1 MCCLQQTSGAAAPH
15 LLAQLRTLT
24 RSACVAPLPRLHS
37 GTQEAAREVMV
48 IRAQIPRMRTDLD
61 GLAATCGVL
70 ALALKGYRDRC
81 GELWRRVLAS
91 RHFTVHVDGP
101 SV

>member
-1 MCCLQQTSGAAAPH
+1 M
-15 LLAQLRTLT
+15 
-24 RSACVAPLPRLHS
+24 PLHGLHS

-81 GELWRRVLAS
+81 GARVWWPPGQAS
-91 RHFTVHVDGP
+91 AFRG
-101 SV
+101 